1 MPFVAAWSRALIRVS
16 SLCPTRPGGTWG
28 SDLLKSP
35 VNSFNTFAAAVS
47 TLRTCTR
54 PSCPGF
60 PNPPLWDRYSL
71 ALNTSNPNSPTG
83 LGVAGA
89 FDAVAAG
96 ILVYM
101 ALVDLVAVDFMS
113 ARFRA
118 DTRLQ
123 AAGYGGLVLGA
134 LAMSVL
140 AVWA

>member
-1 MPFVAAWSRALIRVS
+1 MGLA
-16 SLCPTRPGGTWG
+16 
-28 SDLLKSP
+28 
-35 VNSFNTFAAAVS
+35 
-47 TLRTCTR
+47 
-54 PSCPGF
+54 
-60 PNPPLWDRYSL
+60 YSL
-71 ALNTSNPNSPTG
+71 TTSTGIALGIGIRSAYNPNSPTG

-118 DTRLQ
+118 DTKLQ